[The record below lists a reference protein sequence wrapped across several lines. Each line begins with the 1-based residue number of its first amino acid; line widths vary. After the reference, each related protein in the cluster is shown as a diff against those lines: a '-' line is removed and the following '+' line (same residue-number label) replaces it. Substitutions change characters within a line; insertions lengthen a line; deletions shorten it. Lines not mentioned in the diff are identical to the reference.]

1 MLFYIALSV
10 ACVIAAII
18 CLWLFR
24 SLSDASRA
32 VYQSFL
38 PSGHSQKL
46 KPRDAQLAHLNP
58 NVSAPSRPWGWGR
71 SGLAPVIPVVDA
83 HRISASETAA
93 TSAQP
98 VPWGWPGSSGLK
110 QANADLIG
118 AGLGSSPAASSVSNL
133 VYWHDSN
140 VSKEL
145 KNREVSAWPYRDE
158 ALAATPSFKQRRR
171 KSASR
176 STSSGDPNKPWG
188 W

>member
-1 MLFYIALSV
+1 
-10 ACVIAAII
+10 VIAAVVV
-18 CLWLFR
+18 LWLFR

-32 VYQSFL
+32 AYQSFL
-38 PSGHSQKL
+38 PSGHGRKL
-46 KPRDAQLAHLNP
+46 KPGSAQLSHLNP
-58 NVSAPSRPWGWGR
+58 NISNPSRPWGWGR
-71 SGLAPVIPVVDA
+71 SGHAPVVPAADGRHVT
-83 HRISASETAA
+83 ASTK
-93 TSAQP
+93 Q

-110 QANADLIG
+110 QANADLIS
-118 AGLGSSPAASSVSNL
+118 AGLGRSPAASSVTNL

-171 KSASR
+171 KTASR
-176 STSSGDPNKPWG
+176 STSSGDKGKPWG